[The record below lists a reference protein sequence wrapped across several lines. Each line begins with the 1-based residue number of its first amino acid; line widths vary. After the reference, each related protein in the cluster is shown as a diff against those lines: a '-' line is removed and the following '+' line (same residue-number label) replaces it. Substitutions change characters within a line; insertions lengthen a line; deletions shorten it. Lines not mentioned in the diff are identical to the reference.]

1 MGGMGHAGNMDA
13 LLFES
18 ESHEKKSTK
27 VRGGLRKS
35 PCGNSFD
42 NFNSNKLLF
51 SINKRQN

>member
-27 VRGGLRKS
+27 VRGVEKESLW
-35 PCGNSFD
+35 
-42 NFNSNKLLF
+42 
-51 SINKRQN
+51 